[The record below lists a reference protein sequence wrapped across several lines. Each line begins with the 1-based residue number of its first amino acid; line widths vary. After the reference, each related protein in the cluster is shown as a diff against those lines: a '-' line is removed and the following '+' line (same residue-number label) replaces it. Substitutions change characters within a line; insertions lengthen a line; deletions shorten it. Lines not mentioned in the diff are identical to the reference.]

1 MSNTNVGNAASAVAL
16 GLSFLAAAGTAG
28 AEESGPIE
36 EILVTATKR
45 STSLHDVPFSVS
57 ALSDDYLDAIDAV
70 SFTDFIQHV
79 PGLNLSSPGR
89 VGEKSI
95 NIRGIT
101 PLGNG
106 DNDFATVGFYI
117 DDAPISDAGFIPD
130 FALFDVARVEVLRGP
145 QGTLFGEGS
154 LGGTVRVVTNRPDPA
169 TFAGKGEA
177 ALSSTHK
184 GDLGYRYAGMLNM
197 PLVDGQVAV
206 RMVGGYVSNAGFID
220 NLTTGSEDVDAAET
234 RYLRVALGYT
244 PGENLD
250 IQASVT
256 YQVTDGGEASH
267 DQSNTP
273 DLTFTR
279 ALDGHYGD
287 DTVLATLVAE
297 YDFGWAPVTSAT
309 SWFDREFNREFD
321 DPFTAAAV
329 SGLFGFP
336 VPGVTF
342 VDGGPTRTVSQEF
355 RMASPDDRRVSWL
368 FGLFYRDREQQIH
381 APVTVP
387 FVGDLLVFDL
397 NQDIT
402 HEHRAFFGDV
412 GLDITERLHL
422 SGGFRVFEE
431 EVEGD
436 TELFTFGL
444 PLLPTSTQN
453 KEDDTVV
460 RLSISFDL
468 TDDAMLYASYAEG
481 FRPGGLNARLLAP
494 TIPVSYG
501 SDSVRNY
508 EIGAKTTW
516 LGGRASATVAAYHI
530 DWADVQLA
538 DFSGGAANFTTN
550 AGEADIDGLEAEL
563 SASLSDTL
571 RLGFNAAYSET
582 EFKEDVTS
590 AFTGVQLTSAGE
602 PLPFA
607 PELSYH
613 VFADGRWPIAGSQL
627 SAFGRID
634 YAWLDDRR
642 TDLGLSGTTSAV
654 DAYGTADF
662 RAGVEGEKWSLTVFA
677 TNLTDERAT
686 LNVVDPVFEGAYRN
700 RPRTIGIAIGS
711 EF

>member
-1 MSNTNVGNAASAVAL
+1 MKNNNAGSAASAVAL
-16 GLSFLAAAGTAG
+16 SLTFLAAGTTG
-28 AEESGPIE
+28 AQESGTIE

-57 ALSDDYLDAIDAV
+57 ALSGDYLDAIDAV

-89 VGEKSI
+89 AGEKSL

-117 DDAPISDAGFIPD
+117 DDAPISDSGFIPD

-154 LGGTVRVVTNRPDPA
+154 LGGTVRIVTNRPNSA
-169 TFAGKGEA
+169 AFAGKGEA
-177 ALSSTHK
+177 AISNTHK
-184 GDLGYRYAGMLNM
+184 GDLGYRFAGMLNI
-197 PLVDGQVAV
+197 PFAEGQLAARIVS
-206 RMVGGYVSNAGFID
+206 GYVGNAGFID

-234 RYLRVALGYT
+234 RYVRVALGYT

-250 IQASVT
+250 VQASVT
-256 YQVTDGGEASH
+256 YQATDGGEASH

-273 DLTFTR
+273 DLTITR
-279 ALDGHYGD
+279 ALDGDYSD

-297 YDFGWAPVTSAT
+297 YDFGWATVTSAT

-336 VPGVTF
+336 IPGVTF

-355 RMASPDDRRVSWL
+355 RLASPDDRRVSWL
-368 FGLFYRDREQQIH
+368 LGLFYRDREQQIH

-387 FVGDLLVFDL
+387 LVGDLLVFDL

-402 HEHRAFFGDV
+402 HEHRAFFGEV
-412 GLDITERLHL
+412 GFDLTERIHL
-422 SGGFRVFEE
+422 TGGFRVFEE
-431 EVEGD
+431 EVSGD

-444 PLLPTSTQN
+444 PLLPTSTRN
-453 KEDDTVV
+453 KEDDTVF
-460 RLSISFDL
+460 RLSLSFDL
-468 TDDAMLYASYAEG
+468 SDDAMLYATYAEG

-494 TIPVSYG
+494 TIPVAYG

-508 EIGAKTTW
+508 EIGGRSTW
-516 LGGRASATVAAYHI
+516 LDGRASVTLAAYHV
-530 DWADVQLA
+530 DWLDVQLA

-550 AGEADIDGLEAEL
+550 AGEAGIDGVEAEL
-563 SASLSDTL
+563 SALFTDRL
-571 RLGFNAAYSET
+571 RLGFSAAYSET
-582 EFKEDVTS
+582 EFKEDVVS

-613 VFADGRWPIAGSQL
+613 VFIDGRWPIAGSAL
-627 SAFGRID
+627 SAFGRVD
-634 YAWLDDRR
+634 HAWLDDRR
-642 TDLGLSGTTSAV
+642 TDLGLTGTTSAT
-654 DAYGTADF
+654 DAYGTVDLH
-662 RAGVEGEKWSLTVFA
+662 AGIEGERWSLTVFA

-686 LNVVDPVFEGAYRN
+686 LNVIDPVFEGAYRN
-700 RPRTIGIAIGS
+700 RPRTIGLAVRS